1 MIKIYKQLIL
11 FILLIS
17 FQAQTVAQNNYA
29 KIDIDEPTN
38 FSELSEFFSDSV
50 LNQYKVYFT
59 GENHQYAY
67 VNSEL
72 EFKLLVYLHQTQ
84 GVKHFVFEQSPATG
98 FIITQAVLDN
108 EDVSYKLHL
117 RDKFFDPF
125 YNLVKQIKKYNDT
138 LPANQ
143 KITVE
148 GIDAERFPSFSL
160 YALHKITDS
169 LSTEGKTGIVYETI
183 DAIYTSEFKD
193 GTPDEI
199 YNDGGSRF
207 NLLGDKINAWETIQT
222 IMDLSELH
230 KNQLK
235 EEIGENYNTFVEI
248 LLGLQAGHDWYQ
260 AERNGDMT
268 APFIRERFM
277 IDQFLRVYNRHP
289 NSKYYGQF
297 GRCHL
302 HAKKDSKKCY
312 SHNMKSIASR
322 INTTS
327 DTTLNGKVLTIPV
340 YYKTSKTTDV
350 NIIESLEL
358 DYRFNKKNKIYLI
371 DLDYLEDDNPIA
383 GFEEDLPYVIVNT
396 YMPKGFE
403 EMYSFNLSLKEYY
416 LGVFYGFTYF
426 NKINRLNNAL
436 NNIAAN
442 SFTNKFTTY
451 SFAFDYLTMKDKGV
465 QIAFNY
471 IPSVSNGDRFKLKGS
486 SFTYGSYYP
495 FGNKFVMSAFG
506 IYLTYG
512 KMTLTEDNNGTV
524 PNLIQL
530 DNKNVTVYKND
541 MFLISP
547 NLDFRLTLPVI
558 SLNARV
564 GYNLDVSGK
573 YWVLDGKMKNFT
585 KTSFSSPYIQVGA
598 SFNLKREN

>member
-1 MIKIYKQLIL
+1 MNRINTL
-11 FILLIS
+11 FIVLSFLITNIVIS
-17 FQAQTVAQNNYA
+17 QNNYT
-29 KIDIDEPTN
+29 KINIDEPEDLT
-38 FSELSEFFSDSV
+38 ELQEFFSDSV

-72 EFKLLVYLHQTQ
+72 EFKMLVYLHQHQ

-108 EDVSYKLHL
+108 DDVSYKLHL

-125 YNLVKQIKKYNDT
+125 YKLVKQIKKYNDT
-138 LPANQ
+138 LPESE
-143 KITVE
+143 KIVVD
-148 GIDAERFPSFSL
+148 GIDAERFPAFSI
-160 YALHKITDS
+160 YALHKITDT
-169 LSTEGKTGIVYETI
+169 LNNKGKTGIVYETI
-183 DAIYTSEFKD
+183 EALYTSDFKD
-193 GTPDEI
+193 ATPDEI
-199 YNDGGSRF
+199 YNDGGNRF
-207 NLLGDKINAWETIQT
+207 NLLGDKIDAWETILT
-222 IMDLSELH
+222 IIELSELH
-230 KNQLK
+230 KEQLK
-235 EEIGENYNTFVEI
+235 KELGENYSIYNEI
-248 LLGLQAGHDWYQ
+248 LLGLKAGHDWYQ

-277 IDQFLRVYNRHP
+277 IDQFKRVYARDTQ
-289 NSKYYGQF
+289 SKYYGQF

-302 HAKKDSKKCY
+302 HAKKDAKKCY
-312 SHNMKSIASR
+312 SHNMQSIASR
-322 INTTS
+322 INS
-327 DTTLNGKVLTIPV
+327 CEDSTLNGKVLTIPV
-340 YYKTSKTTDV
+340 YYKSSKHDFK
-350 NIIESLEL
+350 IIEALEL
-358 DYRFNKKNKIYLI
+358 DYRFQKKSKIYLI
-371 DLDYLEDDNPIA
+371 DLDYLEDDNPIE
-383 GFEEDLPYVIVNT
+383 GFNEDLPYVIVNT

-403 EMYSFNLSLKEYY
+403 DMYYFNLTLKEYH
-416 LGVFYGFTYF
+416 LGVFYGHTFF

-436 NNIAAN
+436 NNIGAT
-442 SFTNKFTTY
+442 SFTNKFITY
-451 SFAFDYLTMKDKGV
+451 SFALDYLTMKDNG
-465 QIAFNY
+465 IHLAFNY
-471 IPSVSNGDRFKLKGS
+471 MPPVSNGDRFKLKGS

-495 FGNKFVMSAFG
+495 FGNKFIMSAFG

-512 KMTLTEDNNGTV
+512 KMTLTENNNGTI

-564 GYNLDVSGK
+564 GYNIDVSGK

-598 SFNLKREN
+598 SLNIKNEN